1 MDFDTFERRAREI
14 FDRIPEELR
23 HGVEYVAV
31 ERKRV
36 PHPTI
41 PDVFTLGECATGELD
56 LGLDLP
62 ASTRSGVHLY
72 HGSFRALAK
81 LDPDFDWEEEL
92 RETVLHE
99 VRHHRESTAGEDAL
113 EDLDWA
119 EDENFKRRDAKA
131 FDPSFY
137 RAGEPVADGAWEVDG
152 DLFVEVEI
160 SAREFADTDEVE
172 LTVGGEEVVVPLPD
186 RLGDVH
192 FLYLDGHWSDDH
204 DVAVVFVR
212 KRGTWE
218 QLRSL
223 VSTRAPEVL
232 QSSIDFA
239 DVRLDE
245 EE

>member
-1 MDFDTFERRAREI
+1 MSSWLLLALLAGSLVFCLLAILAARKY
-14 FDRIPEELR
+14 L
-23 HGVEYVAV
+23 AV
-31 ERKRV
+31 RPSSFSGHLPISILK
-36 PHPTI
+36 P
-41 PDVFTLGECATGELD
+41 LAGLD

-72 HGSFRALAK
+72 YGSFRALAK

-113 EDLDWA
+113 EDLDGA

-152 DLFVEVEI
+152 DLVVEVEI